1 MCKDPVET
9 HRHSLFYRR
18 RRRTIWTREHDA
30 SQIVMVVKIVLI
42 EADTSKMHLFLL
54 RFIFYAFNFDSILV
68 TSCFCWVL
76 FAVIFHFILKKLK
89 ILRKVWHFWKNV
101 PMYDLN
107 LTERVFLKLAQYIN
121 SFGQI
126 IHSHSF
132 SSDFYPS
139 KQFRLFMVIL
149 GIFFWVFCVWKNK

>member
-42 EADTSKMHLFLL
+42 EADTSKMHLFLS

-89 ILRKVWHFWKNV
+89 ISSSVWKNV
-101 PMYDLN
+101 LKKCPNVHLN
-107 LTERVFLKLAQYIN
+107 LTERVFQKLAQYIN
-121 SFGQI
+121 SFGQN

-139 KQFRLFMVIL
+139 TQFRLFMVIL
-149 GIFFWVFCVWKNK
+149 GIFF